1 MEKKFMINFSRK
13 QKVSIFIIFT
23 IIVLFIIGVLNYK
36 DNKTNS
42 IAANSEMARTLTYA
56 EAQDGDED
64 IKNTENVKFDAFF
77 LQDLDGDGNAEK
89 IRGTCKEVGKEDTLY
104 MELKVQTEGYLENAR
119 IEINGKNF
127 YLQTS
132 LPKDSELK
140 YNYIGNNIKELE
152 FNTINS
158 GSQKVITGIVRSGD
172 YNYDSRIADA
182 IGNNIN
188 KYSKVNDVK
197 LTGTYVGQDGARTY
211 IEKNVEFNVDWYGTI
226 DTNIYSTSQ
235 NRNITEMIN
244 KEEGTIS
251 FNFDIY
257 TEDREEKLLLK
268 SNHIEGEIPEING
281 YLPIEVKYLG
291 KNDRFNYDETTRK
304 FTIDRETEII
314 HDEVLKTTMDS
325 RNKYEMKIVYSIEAY
340 ESVGKESIQLQIPVK
355 TYYKGY
361 NNPNIEFNNP
371 YISNI
376 ESSTIVL
383 DCNVPPTVTDQT
395 YRTNFNVKVGRYI
408 WNDMS
413 YLVLKDKPLNLYN
426 GNSEEEN
433 DDTYKVM
440 WKVFI
445 GTEEKL
451 DSIIMKE
458 TANGEEKQSDKFI
471 KKDSTIESMEDVTS
485 NVGIY
490 FYGADTILGDDGW
503 IKIYD
508 DETDTLLET
517 FTKDTWNKYKE
528 ENPYRYELPVKHI
541 RIETSKAIKNE
552 SYLTVYNIK
561 ELDDEKIIQK
571 YEKNE
576 FDGLQHISSRLVG
589 YVGNTE
595 IEKVSHTA
603 KYVAPESEATVFISR
618 DKLSTQE
625 SEKNI
630 DIYIQTIA
638 DDNKNEVRWKNGSF
652 LLRLPEELIDVK
664 LNEISINN
672 TNVSLESYEL
682 VKENG
687 QYFIK
692 ILTENETPQT
702 YTIRI
707 NLDLTANPR
716 MSTATRNIELYAT
729 NEKNS
734 DYYYKTSDIYDV
746 NNNLNTEEQVYYNI
760 VSISMISPNSLL
772 TTQIASNYD
781 ENGSIAL
788 APQIIELEY
797 RYDLEN
803 EKTVDIGID
812 VINNYSNTISEVSI
826 IGKIPFEGNTFVL
839 SKNNL
844 NSEFSTRM
852 TEDGLRIPEAMKD
865 EIKVYYSENENPDK
879 DLSKAENGWKTKDE
893 VKNWD
898 TIKSFFIDFQNYIM
912 DIGEKVEF
920 GYTIKIPKKTELNKT
935 SYSHHGIEFCL
946 DTEQGKYRTSIE
958 PNKLGIR
965 LTKKY
970 NFELQKYQENK
981 EKLISKVKYS
991 IKEIS
996 IDKDGNEKQEVI
1008 KTDVTNSEG
1017 KIQLSNLAVEKIYEV
1032 KEIKAPEDY
1041 ELNSDAIRFICHM
1054 NEDGSITIEKLNGE
1068 TREEIAIEKDEV
1080 NNYKVVLKLEDK
1092 VKARLKITKKELG
1105 TENRVE
1111 KAYYKVTGEGLP
1123 QGGKILSTNKD
1134 GELTFVGLSI
1144 GEEYV
1149 LQEVKVS
1156 GYYLS
1161 SPVTFKIL
1169 KQDESYEVEILDGE
1183 VLKESFS
1190 EEDNIPVLNIVL
1202 EDEKIPTYNLEVT
1215 KIKRIEETTLS
1226 KTVEEN
1232 SSTEETTYLEGA
1244 KFKLYKG
1251 KQEIGEY
1258 VTDSTGKI
1266 TITGLYLYEEGRN
1279 INQTYTLKEVS
1290 APQGY
1295 TKVKDITFR
1304 VQNNNGSLQYIEELS
1319 SGQTE
1324 KAYTVEENTVKL
1336 IIEDTPAF
1344 KLVKK
1349 DFETKMP
1356 VANVKFAIYNVDV
1369 EEVPA
1374 KNNKNEILGTKEIVN
1389 GKEYYTLTTNE
1400 NGEIIAELPEGI
1412 YKAVEIEAPEK
1423 YDVTDTI
1430 QYFGIGT
1437 SIEGNK
1443 SLEKIWSKEILTNS
1457 GDQIVSAKET
1467 SDGGIIIAG
1476 NFRSNIIDLG
1486 NDVILT
1492 KKVATYYTA
1501 GMVIKYS
1508 QDKEVE
1514 WAKAIESDSNV
1525 YINSVNETTEGNILV
1540 GGSFNG
1546 RGMIAEYSSK
1556 GEEIWGNL
1564 TIGID
1569 ISFIQGT
1576 ADKGIVIAGELK
1588 DYCKDFG
1595 IEPIGKNNGF
1605 IAKYDNS
1612 KELQWAKVVG
1622 GSKSDYINSLSETS
1636 DGGILVGG
1644 YFTSSEIELEEN
1656 VVLENTSSCNGMIIK
1671 YNTLGSVDW
1680 TKTIGGSD
1688 TRIKSVQETND
1699 NGYIVAGYFRSQ
1711 TLDLGNGTILE
1722 KGSGYNTEM
1731 VIKYDMALNVEWA
1744 KTEGEGINI
1753 FIEEADDNGFVL
1765 YNGSIIKYNSIGE
1778 IEWKKEIKSNV
1789 NSLLELTSSE
1799 CLIIEDKAI
1808 SKYSFCDIPEVKV
1821 ERRENADISIESM
1834 INNGISG
1841 YIAGGYFE
1849 DTIDLGNGIIL
1860 ESNGGLD
1867 AAIIKYS
1874 SMGNVEWARTIGGEE
1889 VEQINYITST
1899 SDNGVIAVGYFTSLS
1914 IDLGN
1919 NIFLDLTDDDL
1930 TRMVIKFNS
1939 NGETEWAKAIGNS
1952 WSDKIDS
1959 VLETKDGGIL
1969 VSGQFYADQIDLED
1983 GIVLERKN
1991 EEAGMIIK
1999 YDAKGKLEWANT
2011 VEISSRNGIDT
2022 IIETKDGGYAITG
2035 NFSHGTYDLG
2045 NGVVLNCAGAR
2056 AGMLIKCDSNGNI
2069 QWAKAIGGEKENE
2082 LLSIVETS
2090 DGGYIVSGYLGTGK
2104 IDFGNGI
2111 VLNGSNN
2118 YYSGMLIKFSNLGEV
2133 EWAKNSEEVNSI
2145 LQDSDGGIVVSTFSG
2160 LFKYSTEGKLEWSND
2175 FETTSAIRIFDGTY
2189 LVSNYG
2195 EVLRVRAGIGI
2206 SETQE
2211 LIVENKRKEFAIS
2224 TGVKKIGETKGGDI
2238 SGENLKVYERVKYG
2252 DNSKKEIIMTPDKGY
2267 EIIAITVNGEKHVFT
2282 QNEDGTY
2289 TMPVIQNI
2297 TEDQY
2302 IEVSYGIKYEDII
2315 DDKNNNII
2323 VINKIDSKTKEP
2335 IPEVTFKIEEVK
2347 KREGLENAIGN
2358 PVGNGRGVQGV
2369 DYKNPEN
2376 IEETMVQN
2384 GDYYFIENNGTY
2396 IPNNSDTQG
2405 TVANSYIPI
2414 DLRNKDKEYAVV
2426 VNGEM
2431 ECDGNALL
2439 YASISG
2445 DTNAPGWGNI
2455 MDVRY
2460 SAAAQNYY
2468 IYLPPG
2474 NLYYLHLGYENS
2486 TNNLSNVKINSIQ
2499 VCPVKEIAYEFIE
2512 KDGKYEPNNKGI
2524 DDTCANSYIPID
2536 LSGCTGKYNL
2546 TINAQVSSDLDGDI
2560 GYMSI
2565 TESPY
2570 RIDYRNAEICLS
2582 GNVEAKDYNFELS
2595 GGKIYYLQLGYYKN
2609 SYYSWGD
2616 DSLIINSLNL
2626 TPIDSSEYSIEVQ
2639 TNSEGKAIVQIPF
2652 GTYNIKEIAA
2662 PEKYLL
2668 ADEIMTIDFALDGQK
2683 EFTIENT
2690 VASEVIAHHYKANRN
2705 AEGNYE
2711 YTEEKIVEDNITRGK
2726 VGEKYITAPKLDLE
2740 KYELIKDENGN
2751 YDIPKNATGTY
2762 GEDTIEVNYYYAEKE
2777 IPLTVYHYIE
2787 GTNIKVPLMDGTEAE
2802 EEVIYGKEGE
2812 EYVTNGLANDRLSN
2826 EYELVEEAENKSG
2839 VYKVTE
2845 VFVTYYYK
2853 KIERNITIVK
2863 YAEDGQTPLQGTKFK
2878 IKPKNQEEATEET
2891 YVTDV
2896 QGKIRITLEAGEY
2909 ELIEVEPSEGYML
2922 PENPIT
2928 NINVT
2933 RETEDETKITLTNER
2948 ARGQV
2953 IVHYYLEG
2961 TTEKIIEDEIKTG
2974 VIGEIFATKPSD
2986 TVPEYC
2992 EYVKSS
2998 EVTSGKYAEETQEVI
3013 YYYRLKDYEYKIE
3026 YYYNNI
3032 KDEEKT
3038 ETRIA
3043 TYGTS
3048 IEEFSNKMKYG
3059 YKYEKAENFPL
3070 KVSEVLENNIIKIH
3084 YIPDEANTKDLFY
3097 TVEFYKDNEKIDK
3110 DTQIEK
3116 QEVQVLEADILKVNK
3131 ENINITDK
3139 YNGYK
3144 LDKIEYKEETSV
3156 ELPNEVDNESVI
3168 KVYYVLK
3175 DAKLTVKYV
3184 DKFTNEEI
3192 SDKIEKTGKFFEK
3205 YDISE
3210 DEKEIEGYTIIERP
3224 EELTGI
3230 LGEEE
3235 EKIFYYAKNTNVIVK
3250 YLEKD
3255 ETPENNMD
3263 NKILAEEII
3272 INGYEGKEYKTEQ
3285 KEIENYT
3292 FVESTENTSGIM
3304 IKDRVEVIYYYLQ
3317 NTKVIVNY
3325 IDKTTGEK
3333 LETIEKDGVAG
3344 DTFIGVAK
3352 DFENYVLIER
3362 PENETV
3368 TMEKEEI
3375 VLNYYYVHISKGLV
3389 EKHIDIT
3396 TNEILDSVEYE
3407 GNVGDE
3413 YETSPKEFEGYDLVK
3428 DKLPENAKGILTL
3441 DGIEVKYYYVRNLSV
3456 KVEYIDKITDEKILE
3471 ANGKDSTIIIEGHE
3485 GDTYKT
3491 EEKQFNDYVI
3501 VAEMYPE
3508 NTEGTMKTVINSNG
3522 TIDTEIIVRYYY
3534 VHVSAGVIERHIDVK
3549 TGKLIEKET
3558 LYNGNEGDKY
3568 KTQSKE
3574 FEDYDIVED
3583 NLPNNAEGIMIKEE
3597 IIVNYYYERKM
3608 KVVVE
3613 YIEKMTE
3620 IVMDTETIFGHE
3632 GDIYETKEKEYKGYK
3647 LTEVT
3652 SNTYGEMKLSEAE
3665 DGTIYVKYY
3674 YARESAG
3681 VKEEH
3686 IDIRTGKVL
3695 DESVYNGYEGDEYET
3710 FSKQIKGYKVMESKY
3725 PENAKGQMTKEE
3737 IIVKYY
3743 YTKQAKVIVQYIDNE
3758 TKSKIVEDIT
3768 IDGYEGKRYET
3779 EVKVF
3784 DGYKLFSKPEN
3795 AEGKMQVIETD
3806 DGELETITYVRYY
3819 YTKVAEENKVSE
3831 KQEHIT
3837 NIYNNI
3843 SNNNPNPSG
3852 NSTNVNGKED
3862 LPNKQEVKS
3871 DNNVSERTPGTGDML
3886 PIVTLGTIVLVIV
3899 LNILYSTVKV
3909 FKGSKKKFIK

>member
-1232 SSTEETTYLEGA
+1232 SSTEETTY
-1244 KFKLYKG
+1244 
-1251 KQEIGEY
+1251 
-1258 VTDSTGKI
+1258 
-1266 TITGLYLYEEGRN
+1266 
-1279 INQTYTLKEVS
+1279 
-1290 APQGY
+1290 
-1295 TKVKDITFR
+1295 
-1304 VQNNNGSLQYIEELS
+1304 
-1319 SGQTE
+1319 
-1324 KAYTVEENTVKL
+1324 
-1336 IIEDTPAF
+1336 
-1344 KLVKK
+1344 
-1349 DFETKMP
+1349 
-1356 VANVKFAIYNVDV
+1356 
-1369 EEVPA
+1369 
-1374 KNNKNEILGTKEIVN
+1374 
-1389 GKEYYTLTTNE
+1389 
-1400 NGEIIAELPEGI
+1400 
-1412 YKAVEIEAPEK
+1412 
-1423 YDVTDTI
+1423 
-1430 QYFGIGT
+1430 
-1437 SIEGNK
+1437 
-1443 SLEKIWSKEILTNS
+1443 
-1457 GDQIVSAKET
+1457 
-1467 SDGGIIIAG
+1467 
-1476 NFRSNIIDLG
+1476 
-1486 NDVILT
+1486 
-1492 KKVATYYTA
+1492 
-1501 GMVIKYS
+1501 
-1508 QDKEVE
+1508 
-1514 WAKAIESDSNV
+1514 
-1525 YINSVNETTEGNILV
+1525 
-1540 GGSFNG
+1540 
-1546 RGMIAEYSSK
+1546 
-1556 GEEIWGNL
+1556 
-1564 TIGID
+1564 
-1569 ISFIQGT
+1569 
-1576 ADKGIVIAGELK
+1576 
-1588 DYCKDFG
+1588 
-1595 IEPIGKNNGF
+1595 
-1605 IAKYDNS
+1605 
-1612 KELQWAKVVG
+1612 
-1622 GSKSDYINSLSETS
+1622 
-1636 DGGILVGG
+1636 
-1644 YFTSSEIELEEN
+1644 
-1656 VVLENTSSCNGMIIK
+1656 
-1671 YNTLGSVDW
+1671 
-1680 TKTIGGSD
+1680 
-1688 TRIKSVQETND
+1688 
-1699 NGYIVAGYFRSQ
+1699 
-1711 TLDLGNGTILE
+1711 
-1722 KGSGYNTEM
+1722 
-1731 VIKYDMALNVEWA
+1731 
-1744 KTEGEGINI
+1744 
-1753 FIEEADDNGFVL
+1753 
-1765 YNGSIIKYNSIGE
+1765 
-1778 IEWKKEIKSNV
+1778 
-1789 NSLLELTSSE
+1789 
-1799 CLIIEDKAI
+1799 
-1808 SKYSFCDIPEVKV
+1808 
-1821 ERRENADISIESM
+1821 
-1834 INNGISG
+1834 
-1841 YIAGGYFE
+1841 
-1849 DTIDLGNGIIL
+1849 
-1860 ESNGGLD
+1860 
-1867 AAIIKYS
+1867 
-1874 SMGNVEWARTIGGEE
+1874 
-1889 VEQINYITST
+1889 
-1899 SDNGVIAVGYFTSLS
+1899 
-1914 IDLGN
+1914 
-1919 NIFLDLTDDDL
+1919 
-1930 TRMVIKFNS
+1930 
-1939 NGETEWAKAIGNS
+1939 
-1952 WSDKIDS
+1952 
-1959 VLETKDGGIL
+1959 
-1969 VSGQFYADQIDLED
+1969 
-1983 GIVLERKN
+1983 
-1991 EEAGMIIK
+1991 
-1999 YDAKGKLEWANT
+1999 
-2011 VEISSRNGIDT
+2011 
-2022 IIETKDGGYAITG
+2022 
-2035 NFSHGTYDLG
+2035 
-2045 NGVVLNCAGAR
+2045 
-2056 AGMLIKCDSNGNI
+2056 
-2069 QWAKAIGGEKENE
+2069 
-2082 LLSIVETS
+2082 
-2090 DGGYIVSGYLGTGK
+2090 
-2104 IDFGNGI
+2104 
-2111 VLNGSNN
+2111 
-2118 YYSGMLIKFSNLGEV
+2118 
-2133 EWAKNSEEVNSI
+2133 
-2145 LQDSDGGIVVSTFSG
+2145 
-2160 LFKYSTEGKLEWSND
+2160 
-2175 FETTSAIRIFDGTY
+2175 
-2189 LVSNYG
+2189 
-2195 EVLRVRAGIGI
+2195 
-2206 SETQE
+2206 
-2211 LIVENKRKEFAIS
+2211 
-2224 TGVKKIGETKGGDI
+2224 
-2238 SGENLKVYERVKYG
+2238 
-2252 DNSKKEIIMTPDKGY
+2252 
-2267 EIIAITVNGEKHVFT
+2267 
-2282 QNEDGTY
+2282 
-2289 TMPVIQNI
+2289 
-2297 TEDQY
+2297 
-2302 IEVSYGIKYEDII
+2302 
-2315 DDKNNNII
+2315 
-2323 VINKIDSKTKEP
+2323 
-2335 IPEVTFKIEEVK
+2335 
-2347 KREGLENAIGN
+2347 
-2358 PVGNGRGVQGV
+2358 
-2369 DYKNPEN
+2369 
-2376 IEETMVQN
+2376 
-2384 GDYYFIENNGTY
+2384 
-2396 IPNNSDTQG
+2396 
-2405 TVANSYIPI
+2405 
-2414 DLRNKDKEYAVV
+2414 
-2426 VNGEM
+2426 
-2431 ECDGNALL
+2431 
-2439 YASISG
+2439 
-2445 DTNAPGWGNI
+2445 
-2455 MDVRY
+2455 
-2460 SAAAQNYY
+2460 
-2468 IYLPPG
+2468 
-2474 NLYYLHLGYENS
+2474 
-2486 TNNLSNVKINSIQ
+2486 
-2499 VCPVKEIAYEFIE
+2499 
-2512 KDGKYEPNNKGI
+2512 
-2524 DDTCANSYIPID
+2524 
-2536 LSGCTGKYNL
+2536 
-2546 TINAQVSSDLDGDI
+2546 
-2560 GYMSI
+2560 
-2565 TESPY
+2565 
-2570 RIDYRNAEICLS
+2570 
-2582 GNVEAKDYNFELS
+2582 
-2595 GGKIYYLQLGYYKN
+2595 
-2609 SYYSWGD
+2609 
-2616 DSLIINSLNL
+2616 
-2626 TPIDSSEYSIEVQ
+2626 
-2639 TNSEGKAIVQIPF
+2639 
-2652 GTYNIKEIAA
+2652 
-2662 PEKYLL
+2662 
-2668 ADEIMTIDFALDGQK
+2668 
-2683 EFTIENT
+2683 
-2690 VASEVIAHHYKANRN
+2690 
-2705 AEGNYE
+2705 
-2711 YTEEKIVEDNITRGK
+2711 
-2726 VGEKYITAPKLDLE
+2726 
-2740 KYELIKDENGN
+2740 
-2751 YDIPKNATGTY
+2751 
-2762 GEDTIEVNYYYAEKE
+2762 
-2777 IPLTVYHYIE
+2777 
-2787 GTNIKVPLMDGTEAE
+2787 
-2802 EEVIYGKEGE
+2802 
-2812 EYVTNGLANDRLSN
+2812 
-2826 EYELVEEAENKSG
+2826 
-2839 VYKVTE
+2839 
-2845 VFVTYYYK
+2845 
-2853 KIERNITIVK
+2853 
-2863 YAEDGQTPLQGTKFK
+2863 
-2878 IKPKNQEEATEET
+2878 
-2891 YVTDV
+2891 
-2896 QGKIRITLEAGEY
+2896 
-2909 ELIEVEPSEGYML
+2909 
-2922 PENPIT
+2922 
-2928 NINVT
+2928 
-2933 RETEDETKITLTNER
+2933 
-2948 ARGQV
+2948 
-2953 IVHYYLEG
+2953 
-2961 TTEKIIEDEIKTG
+2961 
-2974 VIGEIFATKPSD
+2974 
-2986 TVPEYC
+2986 
-2992 EYVKSS
+2992 
-2998 EVTSGKYAEETQEVI
+2998 
-3013 YYYRLKDYEYKIE
+3013 
-3026 YYYNNI
+3026 
-3032 KDEEKT
+3032 
-3038 ETRIA
+3038 
-3043 TYGTS
+3043 
-3048 IEEFSNKMKYG
+3048 
-3059 YKYEKAENFPL
+3059 
-3070 KVSEVLENNIIKIH
+3070 
-3084 YIPDEANTKDLFY
+3084 
-3097 TVEFYKDNEKIDK
+3097 
-3110 DTQIEK
+3110 
-3116 QEVQVLEADILKVNK
+3116 
-3131 ENINITDK
+3131 
-3139 YNGYK
+3139 
-3144 LDKIEYKEETSV
+3144 
-3156 ELPNEVDNESVI
+3156 
-3168 KVYYVLK
+3168 
-3175 DAKLTVKYV
+3175 
-3184 DKFTNEEI
+3184 
-3192 SDKIEKTGKFFEK
+3192 
-3205 YDISE
+3205 
-3210 DEKEIEGYTIIERP
+3210 
-3224 EELTGI
+3224 
-3230 LGEEE
+3230 
-3235 EKIFYYAKNTNVIVK
+3235 
-3250 YLEKD
+3250 
-3255 ETPENNMD
+3255 
-3263 NKILAEEII
+3263 
-3272 INGYEGKEYKTEQ
+3272 
-3285 KEIENYT
+3285 
-3292 FVESTENTSGIM
+3292 
-3304 IKDRVEVIYYYLQ
+3304 
-3317 NTKVIVNY
+3317 
-3325 IDKTTGEK
+3325 
-3333 LETIEKDGVAG
+3333 
-3344 DTFIGVAK
+3344 
-3352 DFENYVLIER
+3352 
-3362 PENETV
+3362 
-3368 TMEKEEI
+3368 
-3375 VLNYYYVHISKGLV
+3375 
-3389 EKHIDIT
+3389 
-3396 TNEILDSVEYE
+3396 
-3407 GNVGDE
+3407 
-3413 YETSPKEFEGYDLVK
+3413 
-3428 DKLPENAKGILTL
+3428 
-3441 DGIEVKYYYVRNLSV
+3441 
-3456 KVEYIDKITDEKILE
+3456 
-3471 ANGKDSTIIIEGHE
+3471 
-3485 GDTYKT
+3485 
-3491 EEKQFNDYVI
+3491 
-3501 VAEMYPE
+3501 
-3508 NTEGTMKTVINSNG
+3508 
-3522 TIDTEIIVRYYY
+3522 
-3534 VHVSAGVIERHIDVK
+3534 
-3549 TGKLIEKET
+3549 
-3558 LYNGNEGDKY
+3558 
-3568 KTQSKE
+3568 
-3574 FEDYDIVED
+3574 
-3583 NLPNNAEGIMIKEE
+3583 
-3597 IIVNYYYERKM
+3597 
-3608 KVVVE
+3608 
-3613 YIEKMTE
+3613 
-3620 IVMDTETIFGHE
+3620 
-3632 GDIYETKEKEYKGYK
+3632 
-3647 LTEVT
+3647 
-3652 SNTYGEMKLSEAE
+3652 
-3665 DGTIYVKYY
+3665 
-3674 YARESAG
+3674 
-3681 VKEEH
+3681 
-3686 IDIRTGKVL
+3686 
-3695 DESVYNGYEGDEYET
+3695 
-3710 FSKQIKGYKVMESKY
+3710 
-3725 PENAKGQMTKEE
+3725 
-3737 IIVKYY
+3737 
-3743 YTKQAKVIVQYIDNE
+3743 
-3758 TKSKIVEDIT
+3758 
-3768 IDGYEGKRYET
+3768 
-3779 EVKVF
+3779 
-3784 DGYKLFSKPEN
+3784 
-3795 AEGKMQVIETD
+3795 
-3806 DGELETITYVRYY
+3806 
-3819 YTKVAEENKVSE
+3819 
-3831 KQEHIT
+3831 
-3837 NIYNNI
+3837 
-3843 SNNNPNPSG
+3843 
-3852 NSTNVNGKED
+3852 
-3862 LPNKQEVKS
+3862 
-3871 DNNVSERTPGTGDML
+3871 
-3886 PIVTLGTIVLVIV
+3886 
-3899 LNILYSTVKV
+3899 
-3909 FKGSKKKFIK
+3909 